1 MFLVVGETEFD
12 SCTRETDERMT
23 QAGKWL
29 VGVVIGTV
37 PKFGLSSM
45 LYTSALL
52 ILRNLLDVLELKNFV
67 KPL

>member
-1 MFLVVGETEFD
+1 MFLVVDETEFD
-12 SCTRETDERMT
+12 SCTRETDEEMT

-29 VGVVIGTV
+29 VGVVVGTV

-45 LYTSALL
+45 LCTSALL
-52 ILRNLLDVLELKNFV
+52 SQRNVLDVLELKNFV